1 MRRMTLGN
9 PETITKFAY
18 NATNNGDDEVSGELD
33 FSTLTALTE
42 CEMSASKLS
51 SLSFLSTFP
60 NTIIKIK
67 CARNDFYNMSLPSS
81 FVSYTNLR
89 NLNLSN
95 SGIKGTIPNLSNL
108 TSLKAVQFEGNTT
121 NAHVTGWRAHLKGR
135 HSITTSYEGITAVAS
150 DFALPATITTLD
162 LRYNGLSAAEVTKV
176 LEACVAQSSF
186 TSGTVDVRFQKNG
199 GDTLNS
205 AGTTA
210 KDTLVAR
217 GITVEFGGVQ

>member
-1 MRRMTLGN
+1 MQRMTLGN

-81 FVSYTNLR
+81 VNFSF
-89 NLNLSN
+89 LNILFLDNKGRLSLSN
-95 SGIKGTIPNLSNL
+95 NKFIIQTISVALSNIGVAESKINL
-108 TSLKAVQFEGNTT
+108 VFSLFFKTYIQ
-121 NAHVTGWRAHLKGR
+121 
-135 HSITTSYEGITAVAS
+135 I
-150 DFALPATITTLD
+150 
-162 LRYNGLSAAEVTKV
+162 
-176 LEACVAQSSF
+176 
-186 TSGTVDVRFQKNG
+186 
-199 GDTLNS
+199 
-205 AGTTA
+205 
-210 KDTLVAR
+210 
-217 GITVEFGGVQ
+217 